1 MVRTAAVLSI
11 VKVEV
16 SGEGG
21 KCELIDKMANP
32 LLRFVDAQRTRTDF
46 LSDTASSK
54 IAVSFG
60 AHGPIFSVSLCCEN
74 GRRGTIVGLRHS
86 DIYRTEV
93 GAHNPTFYRRHTVG
107 WKGQILSGPKVG
119 AHDTI
124 FRPILSIT
132 REKLKPGNHCSET
145 V

>member
-54 IAVSFG
+54 NCSVIWCTRSDFFG
-60 AHGPIFSVSLCCEN
+60 V
-74 GRRGTIVGLRHS
+74 IVL
-86 DIYRTEV
+86 
-93 GAHNPTFYRRHTVG
+93 
-107 WKGQILSGPKVG
+107 
-119 AHDTI
+119 
-124 FRPILSIT
+124 
-132 REKLKPGNHCSET
+132 
-145 V
+145 